1 MTADSLLASTA
12 HGSRGRAGGWGD
24 AQLSA
29 DLMAEVRLDAPGAR
43 SGRPVHRDLGS
54 VERAFGRHFFDQRAR
69 SGVEAAQT
77 RADRLG
83 AAAGGM
89 TESIGMTFA
98 SDVFVSLAVERPW
111 RSRDIRQLLEN
122 IGDGLGLTPEQV
134 SVQLLSGCLRTP
146 QLFELPPL
154 TALEIQLSVLVA
166 LSPAIEASLWLG
178 QPGKA
183 PTCLLSQG
191 ETATTRRFR
200 IIAREILEGRQPE
213 RGLIIGAAVRRWQR
227 PWAALVIRLRSR
239 DVEALVEEA
248 ASAISPVAERDFLLE
263 RSAERE
269 RLLVSA
275 SERRLSRLGFD
286 LHDGA
291 LQHLAAL
298 DADVHRVRAELPA
311 HLEPTVDSLAEG
323 VSELERVLRELA
335 HSLEPASLLRR
346 PLADVVEAEA
356 ASLRERTGIHV
367 TTRVLGD
374 FSAMTASQKIA
385 VIRVVQ
391 EACANVREHS
401 GAASVEILLTASRS
415 CVDLQ
420 ITDDGDGFEV
430 ARTLQDAAQRGRL
443 GLVGGSERVRL
454 LGGTFDV
461 RSRVGGPTTV
471 SVTVPRWQPL
481 VAADEPGLQLAY

>member
-1 MTADSLLASTA
+1 MTADSLLPSTA
-12 HGSRGRAGGWGD
+12 HASRGRAGGWGD
-24 AQLSA
+24 AHLSA
-29 DLMAEVRLDAPGAR
+29 DLTAEVRLHAPGAR
-43 SGRPVHRDLGS
+43 SGRPARCDLGS

-69 SGVEAAQT
+69 SGVEAART
-77 RADRLG
+77 RADRLRD
-83 AAAGGM
+83 AAGGM

-98 SDVFVSLAVERPW
+98 SDVFASLAVERPW
-111 RSRDIRQLLEN
+111 RSHDVRPLLGN
-122 IGDGLGLTPEQV
+122 IGDTLGLAPEQV
-134 SVQLLSGCLRTP
+134 SMQLLIGCLRAP

-166 LSPAIEASLWLG
+166 LSPAVEASLWLG
-178 QPGKA
+178 QPDKA
-183 PTCLLSQG
+183 PICLLAQG

-200 IIAREILEGRQPE
+200 TVAREILEGRQPE

-227 PWAALVIRLRSR
+227 PWAALVIRVRSR
-239 DVEALVEEA
+239 DVEALLEEA

-263 RSAERE
+263 RTAERE

-275 SERRLSRLGFD
+275 GERRLSRLGFD

-291 LQHLAAL
+291 LQHVATLG
-298 DADVHRVRAELPA
+298 ADVHRVRTELPA
-311 HLEPTVDSLAEG
+311 HLKPTLDSLAEG
-323 VSELERVLRELA
+323 VSELDRVLRELA

-346 PLADVVEAEA
+346 PLAGVVEAEA
-356 ASLRERTGIHV
+356 ASLRERTGIDV
-367 TTRVLGD
+367 RTQVLGD

-401 GAASVEILLTASRS
+401 GAASVEIVLTASRS

-471 SVTVPRWQPL
+471 SVIVPRWQPL
-481 VAADEPGLQLAY
+481 AAVGESSLQLAY